1 MRKFLLITMMCL
13 FGLFTVNAQ
22 ETSFSYNFDDGAL
35 TGWRTFTGDGNV
47 GNGWS
52 ISPVVENPFMPT
64 LKTYYLGSEGT
75 LGVVSMAY
83 DIPSGGNGKKPN
95 AYIVTTETYAI
106 TATSK
111 LSWYAKVPG
120 GTATES
126 EHYYLVVSEDNTT
139 WTSVFD
145 EVCPVGADK
154 EFSFAGTEYVGKN
167 VYIGF
172 QHLYTGSSAYSTDA
186 IVIDNVVLSAEE
198 VDVPEVEEPEAP
210 INPED
215 LYIVEIG
222 ADKNPTVSYN
232 YYVPVYDYA
241 KYAMSQQIYTE
252 EDMAGTVGKIYSVA
266 FKLGNSRT
274 AVTRKYEVYITSTE
288 LDAFEGNSFVELTE
302 TDKVFDGDVE
312 ISGVIDSWYTIVFD
326 KPFNYT
332 GGNFVITVYDK
343 TGESLG
349 NSGFHTFYRYSAEG
363 RTLYKSNSEAMDM
376 MNLPSAV
383 AQTYV
388 NQIQFGL
395 AVDPVV
401 NVSAE
406 TVALG
411 NVRLGEYWT
420 EEAKSVNVEVQ
431 ALSTSVTSISCDN
444 AFFTLNYDLTANPVV
459 LNVSYDKTAE
469 AGEKTATITIKA
481 DDVEDV
487 TIPVTATAYVPT
499 TADVYELAQEIT
511 FDVTTFTHTPEFAN
525 LNDDYNLPKEVNA
538 GNTPDAVYSFELDEE
553 ATVIVDVTGTN
564 AIAAI
569 YGEDFGGEGGP
580 KAKNN
585 DKGIV
590 EGPTGPTTF
599 FFDFQ
604 DNSLEA
610 FNLIDANND
619 GKKWETTKGWN
630 SDNYYAISYSYQG
643 GAITPDNYMVTKEA
657 YTITAASKLSYEVW
671 GVNGSPDYYAV
682 VVSEDGETFESVLEE
697 ALPSNASTHRTMEV
711 DLSAYAGKGLYI
723 GFRHYNCTNQY
734 YVCIDNF
741 QLTDG
746 SVMTRGENAEPQ
758 IKVAYPA
765 GKYYLVA
772 AAEDAF
778 TVNVTLEVA
787 PPAAPDTL
795 FATAVNETSIA
806 LKWAKVNEKI
816 DGYNIYQGDAL
827 VQTVTDTTYTVEG
840 LECNTNYCF
849 TVTAVNKGIESFK
862 TSPACAM
869 TNDYVIAAPANVAVT
884 AVDPFTVKLT
894 WDAVEYAQSYNIYVG
909 ENTIST
915 TETSYV
921 FEDLEPATEYCYEV
935 TAVRNEQET
944 EKVEACGS
952 TEAID
957 FDAEDLATEF
967 FFDFNDQSFSEFRRI
982 DADKDGN
989 DWTMSSAD
997 AGYENTAAIRS
1008 YSYYGSALT
1017 PDNYVYT
1024 KRPYRIT
1031 ATSVVTLN
1039 AKSGTGMDSDLGEHY
1054 AVVVSENG
1062 TDWTIVFE
1070 ETIEHANWTNT
1081 SVSLAEYAG
1090 KGVLI
1095 GIRHYDCSGF
1105 YFLAVD
1111 NFALTVAMAAPVVTA
1126 TAVNDTEIALTWEAV
1141 ENATNYNVYSA
1152 DTLVAN
1158 VTETTYTVK
1167 NLTAETQYCFNVTAV
1182 GAKGESAKSEDACA
1196 TTLATPAKLAA
1207 PTNLRATIRQDV
1219 PDYDYKFEITVAW
1232 DAVEGAKGYDV
1243 YVNTEKEQNFH
1254 MGYTNG
1260 TAYVIGTDQETTFE
1274 FYVVAFNDET
1284 ESDPSEV
1291 YTVVVEDDAIEELNA
1306 SFNVYPNP
1314 VNDKLYIET
1323 EATIEAVTIYT
1334 VTGVMVGQQTT
1345 VNRQQTLSIDVTNL
1359 NSGAYIMKVVTENGE
1374 VVQRFIKK

>member
-52 ISPVVENPFMPT
+52 IPVIPSIYPAQYQ
-64 LKTYYLGSEGT
+64 TYYK
-75 LGVVSMAY
+75 GVDNTDAIASMAY
-83 DIPSGGNGKKPN
+83 NVIEGQSCKPN

-120 GTATES
+120 GNATES

-167 VYIGF
+167 LYIGF
-172 QHLYTGSSAYSTDA
+172 QHLYTGSSANSNDA
-186 IVIDNVVLSAEE
+186 VVIDNVVLSVEE
-198 VDVPEVEEPEAP
+198 VDVPEVEEPEEP

-222 ADKNPTVSYN
+222 ADKNPNSSGN
-232 YYVPVYDYA
+232 YYVPAYDYSP
-241 KYAMSQQIYTE
+241 YAISQQIYTE

-266 FKLGNSRT
+266 FKLGMQRST
-274 AVTRKYEVYITSTE
+274 VTRQYEVYLTSTE
-288 LDAFEGNSFVELTE
+288 LEGFEGYNYIALSEG
-302 TDKVFDGDVE
+302 DKVFDGNVE
-312 ISGVIDSWYTIVFD
+312 IEGTANSWYTIVFD
-326 KPFNYT
+326 KPFDYT
-332 GGNFVITVYDK
+332 GGNFVISVYDK
-343 TGESLG
+343 TGTG
-349 NSGFHTFYRYSAEG
+349 NTANYHTY
-363 RTLYKSNSEAMDM
+363 YKYTASNRDLSSNGYAAYDM
-376 MNLPSAV
+376 LNLTTGTAKG
-383 AQTYV
+383 YV
-388 NQIQFGL
+388 SQVQFGL

-411 NVRLGEYWT
+411 NVKVGEYWT

-431 ALSTSVTSISCDN
+431 ALATTVTSISCDN

-499 TADVYELAQEIT
+499 TADVYELAQEII
-511 FDVTTFTHTPEFAN
+511 FDAATFTHTPEFAN
-525 LNDDYNLPKEVNA
+525 LNDDYNLPKEANA

-599 FFDFQ
+599 FFDFN

-610 FNLIDANND
+610 FNLIDAD
-619 GKKWETTKGWN
+619 GDGYNWTTTKEYGTEN
-630 SDNYYAISYSYQG
+630 HYAISYSIYG
-643 GAITPDNYMVTKEA
+643 TKTPDNYMFTKDV
-657 YTITAASKLSYEVW
+657 YSITATSKLTYKVKSVKPY
-671 GVNGSPDYYAV
+671 PDHYAI
-682 VVSEDGETFESVLEE
+682 VVSENGEDFEIVFEEDYAESTF
-697 ALPSNASTHRTMEV
+697 STKEV
-711 DLSAYAGKGLYI
+711 DLSVYAGKALYI
-723 GFRHYNCTNQY
+723 GIRHYNCTDQY
-734 YVCIDNF
+734 YIVIDDL

-1196 TTLATPAKLAA
+1196 TTLETPVVPEPTVPSAPVVTAEATSDTTIVLVWLEVE
-1207 PTNLRATIRQDV
+1207 NATSYNVYQGEELV
-1219 PDYDYKFEITVAW
+1219 AEEITA
-1232 DAVEGAKGYDV
+1232 
-1243 YVNTEKEQNFH
+1243 T
-1254 MGYTNG
+1254 
-1260 TAYVIGTDQETTFE
+1260 
-1274 FYVVAFNDET
+1274 
-1284 ESDPSEV
+1284 S
-1291 YTVVVEDDAIEELNA
+1291 YTVDGLKAATEYCFTVTAVNELGESAKSEAVCATTNADAIAENVV

-1314 VNDKLYIET
+1314 VSDNLVIET

-1334 VTGVMVGQQTT
+1334 VTGVMVYGEVDFNDNTIN
-1345 VNRQQTLSIDVTNL
+1345 VSDFANGV
-1359 NSGAYIMKVVTENGE
+1359 YIMKVRTENGE
-1374 VVQRFIKK
+1374 AVQRFIKK

>member
-52 ISPVVENPFMPT
+52 IPVIPSIYPAQYQ
-64 LKTYYLGSEGT
+64 TYYK
-75 LGVVSMAY
+75 GVDNTDAIASMAY
-83 DIPSGGNGKKPN
+83 HAIEAQSFKPN

-111 LSWYAKVPG
+111 LSWYAKVPS

-172 QHLYTGSSAYSTDA
+172 QHLYTGSSANSNDA
-186 IVIDNVVLSAEE
+186 VVIDNVVLSVEE
-198 VDVPEVEEPEAP
+198 VDVPEVEEPEEP

-232 YYVPVYDYA
+232 SYVPVYDYA

-252 EDMAGTVGKIYSVA
+252 EDMAGTVGQIYSVA

-349 NSGFHTFYRYSAEG
+349 NYGYHTFYRYSAQG

-420 EEAKSVNVEVQ
+420 EESKSVNVDIQV
-431 ALSTSVTSISCDN
+431 LSTSVTSISCDN
-444 AFFTLNYDLTANPVV
+444 AFFTLNYDITANPIV

-511 FDVTTFTHTPEFAN
+511 FDATTFTHTPEFAS

-604 DNSLEA
+604 ENNLEA

-619 GKKWETTKGWN
+619 GKNWGTTIGYN
-630 SDNYYAISYSYQG
+630 SDNYYAISYSYLG

-657 YTITAASKLSYEVW
+657 YAITAASKLSYEVW
-671 GVNGSPDYYAV
+671 GVSGSPDYYAV

-795 FATAVNETSIA
+795 YATTVNETSIA
-806 LKWAKVNEKI
+806 LEWVAVEGI
-816 DGYNIYQGDAL
+816 DGYNIYKNEEL
-827 VQTVTDTTYTVEG
+827 LTTVAADVTTYTVEG

-862 TSPACAM
+862 TAPACAM
-869 TNDYVIAAPANVAVT
+869 TNDYAIAAPANVAVT

-915 TETSYV
+915 TDTVYV

-935 TAVRNEQET
+935 TAIRNEQET
-944 EKVEACGS
+944 AKVQACGS
-952 TEAID
+952 TAAID

-967 FFDFNDQSFSEFRRI
+967 FYDFNDQSFSEFRRI

-989 DWTMSSAD
+989 NWTMSSAE

-1008 YSYYGSALT
+1008 YSFYGSALT
-1017 PDNYVYT
+1017 PDNYIYT
-1024 KRPYRIT
+1024 KTPFRIT

-1090 KGVLI
+1090 KGVLV
-1095 GIRHYDCSGF
+1095 GIRHYDCTGF

-1111 NFALTVAMAAPVVTA
+1111 NFALTVGMAAPVVTA
-1126 TAVNDTEIALTWEAV
+1126 TALNDTEIALTWEAV
-1141 ENATNYNVYSA
+1141 ENATSYNVYSA

-1158 VTETTYTVK
+1158 VTETTYTVTE
-1167 NLTAETQYCFNVTAV
+1167 LTAETQYCFNVTAV

-1196 TTLATPAKLAA
+1196 TTLATPVEPAKLDA
-1207 PTNLRATIRQDV
+1207 PTNLRASIRQDV

-1243 YVNTEKEQNFH
+1243 YVNTEKVQDFH

-1260 TAYVIGTDQETTFE
+1260 TAYVMGSNQETTFE

-1284 ESDPSEV
+1284 ESEPSEV
-1291 YTVVVEDDAIEELNA
+1291 YTVVVKGDAIEEMNA

-1314 VNDKLYIET
+1314 VNDKLVIET
-1323 EATIEAVTIYT
+1323 EATIENVTIYT
-1334 VTGVMVGQQTT
+1334 VTGVVVYSEVDYNNNT
-1345 VNRQQTLSIDVTNL
+1345 IDVSDFAN
-1359 NSGAYIMKVVTENGE
+1359 GVYIMKVRTENGE
-1374 VVQRFIKK
+1374 AVQRFIKK